1 MLWDSNHTVT
11 IIYIITGHDF
21 LIIDLHYMAIF
32 GLDFIQLLEQLLGQ
46 VLDLIGWISQIM
58 NDHIEEQFGVFQVL
72 FQFIGLI
79 LEMQQSFRLLIDS
92 VFVPLYHFVSCYG
105 ILA

>member
-32 GLDFIQLLEQLLGQ
+32 GLDFIQLLE
-46 VLDLIGWISQIM
+46 
-58 NDHIEEQFGVFQVL
+58 
-72 FQFIGLI
+72 
-79 LEMQQSFRLLIDS
+79 
-92 VFVPLYHFVSCYG
+92 
-105 ILA
+105 